1 MIKSNSKDQQDKYYV
16 TEAEEEP
23 NHVHVYSKRRN
34 SLNES
39 DQRPETRRKNS
50 DNDTKNP
57 SKPANIKQRRNS
69 LQVPSHLPFAN
80 KPRYDPDCIIC
91 QDKFKLK
98 LPVIKTQNEE
108 PKPLNVYVASV
119 KPASPLP
126 TIAVALKPV
135 SETTQTSNETALKS
149 AESPK
154 SILKVT
160 TTTSTSPSLA
170 SSRRLSL
177 PSIATPQTSAAEP
190 EKLIKQNSS
199 YKRYERRPKPIEE
212 QEIKP
217 TNLARRQSL
226 QLKMTPTT
234 IFSKSMETQTEPEE
248 KKEVVKINPQRRV
261 SLQYEEPIL
270 LKKLTPIEPL
280 EKTASTQIITPPRR
294 LSLQYEEPILLKK
307 LTSIEPLEKPA
318 SNQTIRI
325 DTKDKKGRK
334 ADLFAVL
341 PNMPNVEKKPSG
353 LFKIVP
359 VVEPE
364 QVHDELYIIPSIKI

>member
-34 SLNES
+34 SINES
-39 DQRPETRRKNS
+39 DQRPETRKDPRRNS
-50 DNDTKNP
+50 DNDTNI

-80 KPRYDPDCIIC
+80 KPRYDPECIIC

-108 PKPLNVYVASV
+108 PKQLNVYAAGV

-149 AESPK
+149 PEIPN
-154 SILKVT
+154 SILQVT

-280 EKTASTQIITPPRR
+280 EKTA
-294 LSLQYEEPILLKK
+294 
-307 LTSIEPLEKPA
+307 
-318 SNQTIRI
+318 
-325 DTKDKKGRK
+325 
-334 ADLFAVL
+334 
-341 PNMPNVEKKPSG
+341 
-353 LFKIVP
+353 
-359 VVEPE
+359 
-364 QVHDELYIIPSIKI
+364 